1 MLYYTYV
8 LYSLK
13 DGKLYIGSTS
23 DILRRISDHNRGKV
37 KSTRYRVP
45 FNLVHY
51 ESFDSKSA
59 SLARERESKQELK
72 SIKMRDF
79 KRELRSQGKFGQFL
93 SLDDLTN

>member
-59 SLARERESKQELK
+59 SLARERELK